1 MRQTLEHSY
10 TLFAPFYDAFLTA
23 ATRGARKRS
32 LAALVGGPRRDV
44 LLLGVGTGLDL
55 PHLPPQH
62 RYVGLDLT
70 AAMLMRARRRTT
82 GLRFAAL
89 RGDAQRLPF
98 HDASF
103 DVAVL
108 HLILAVV
115 PAPTLCLAE
124 AVRVLKPGGLLL
136 IFDKFL
142 RRGEAGWKRVLNPLT
157 RHVATRLDVVFEDVL
172 DAVGG
177 LTLTANEAAL
187 ASGWFRLIRLQK
199 EGPAVFGHEASEPA

>member
-10 TLFAPFYDAFLTA
+10 TLFAPFYDALLTA
-23 ATRGARKRS
+23 ATRGARRRS
-32 LAALVGGPRRDV
+32 LAALAGGPQRDV

-55 PHLPPQH
+55 PHLPTHH

-70 AAMLMRARRRTT
+70 AAMLMRARRRTV
-82 GLRFAAL
+82 GLHFAAL

-98 HDASF
+98 CDASF

-115 PAPTLCLAE
+115 PAPALCLAE
-124 AVRVLKPGGLLL
+124 AARVLKPGGLLL

-177 LTLTANEAAL
+177 LNLTANEAAL
-187 ASGWFRLIRLQK
+187 ASGWFRLIRLKKQ
-199 EGPAVFGHEASEPA
+199 V